1 MDTLKKYRVSYDN
14 KFDMFVEIDHAIMT
28 DEKLHEINN
37 FWGDAS
43 YRFAQSNRNITE
55 TVLKMLASKAFAE
68 AVNSWEPVKA
78 IEEAEGW
85 PPKLDGSFG
94 IKIISIDDVGFN
106 SEDIFV
112 TVE

>member
-1 MDTLKKYRVSYDN
+1 MI
-14 KFDMFVEIDHAIMT
+14 VEIDHAIMT

-55 TVLKMLASKAFAE
+55 TVLRMLACKAFSA
-68 AVNSWEPVKA
+68 AVHSWDPVKE

-85 PPKLDGSFG
+85 PPKMDGSFG
-94 IKIISIDDVGFN
+94 IKIVSIDDVSFD